1 MHRDDDELTKK
12 LVICQK
18 ETKLNGDFYPQ
29 VENDMM
35 MLSISE
41 EDVTV
46 CSKEK
51 LRTKLKEKIKEA
63 ALAHLLDAARS
74 HSKVRD
80 EIYTDM
86 EGMKYMNDP
95 RFTPEIVN
103 LLFKFRTRMFN
114 VRNNFRNK
122 YRNSDTLCPLCKL
135 EEDSQEHLFQCTKLS
150 HDDHNT
156 QHNDI
161 YSNDTNKLLQVGST
175 LSKLC
180 SEREEI
186 CEDDAA

>member
-46 CSKEK
+46 YSKEK
-51 LRTKLKEKIKEA
+51 LRTKLKEKTKEA
-63 ALAHLLDAARS
+63 ALTHLLDAARS